1 MSDQDDIP
9 ILTDLLEKGM
19 EIKMSD
25 LGLDEST
32 DNVAAE
38 PFIVDSESEIP
49 ASAAEAM
56 DPFEDNPALE
66 QAIRRIL
73 DEHTE
78 LAWQEIKL
86 VIRHHLDK
94 L

>member
-1 MSDQDDIP
+1 MSDQSDIP
-9 ILTDLLEKGM
+9 ILTDLVEKGI

-25 LGLDEST
+25 LGLDESI
-32 DNVAAE
+32 DNGAAE
-38 PFIVDSESEIP
+38 PFNVDSEIEADASE
-49 ASAAEAM
+49 AEAM

-73 DEHTE
+73 DEHME

-86 VIRHHLDK
+86 AIRRHLDK
-94 L
+94 F